1 MSKMQEA
8 FERWATAQGFGIE
21 LDADGDYAA
30 LSTKDSWLGFQAAL
44 ADVKAGGVQAVIIHK
59 SMGDDLDWDRDGWQP
74 ANGFTDLYKL
84 PEDV

>member
-1 MSKMQEA
+1 MTAMREA
-8 FERWATAQGFGIE
+8 FEKWRYTVSIMHYDTAFEAGWQACLAHIKGQG
-21 LDADGDYAA
+21 A
-30 LSTKDSWLGFQAAL
+30 
-44 ADVKAGGVQAVIIHK
+44 VAVIIHK